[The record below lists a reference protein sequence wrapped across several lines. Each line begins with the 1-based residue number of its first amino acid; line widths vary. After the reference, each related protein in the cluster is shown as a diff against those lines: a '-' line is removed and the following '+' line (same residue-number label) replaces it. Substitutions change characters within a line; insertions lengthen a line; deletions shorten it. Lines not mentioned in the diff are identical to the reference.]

1 MSITQ
6 DKYVGGDACDIKKKK
21 MTKKHGVER
30 KRSGRVAYRLTHKFA
45 V

>member
-6 DKYVGGDACDIKKKK
+6 GKFVGGDACDIKNEK

-30 KRSGRVAYRLTHKFA
+30 KRSGRVAHRLTHKFA